1 MPGPDVQK
9 KVTVAAERTRPD
21 VAARRDQW
29 RDSVMPGLD
38 AGRVVFIDETAAK
51 TDMARTHGYAPR
63 GQRLEGPVPYR
74 RWQTTTF
81 VGAMRAAGF
90 VAPLVV
96 DGAMTGEL
104 FEAYTRRVL
113 LPELRA
119 GDVVVLDNLSSHRRA
134 GVREAIEGKGCTLL
148 LLPAY
153 SPDLNPIELAFSKLK
168 RLLRTA
174 AARTV
179 EALWDAIGKLLDR
192 FSPEE
197 CRNYIRHAGYP
208 AT

>member
-1 MPGPDVQK
+1 
-9 KVTVAAERTRPD
+9 
-21 VAARRDQW
+21 
-29 RDSVMPGLD
+29 MPGLD
-38 AGRVVFIDETAAK
+38 AGRVVCIDETAAE

-63 GQRLEGPVPYR
+63 GRRLEGSVPYR
-74 RWQTTTF
+74 RWRTTTF

-90 VAPLVV
+90 VAPLAVG
-96 DGAMTGEL
+96 GAMTGEL
-104 FEAYTRRVL
+104 SEAYIRRVP
-113 LPELRA
+113 LPALRA
-119 GDVVVLDNLSSHRRA
+119 GDVVVLDNLSGHRWA
-134 GVREAIEGKGCTLL
+134 GVREAVEGQGCTLL

-153 SPDLNPIELAFSKLK
+153 SPDLDPIESASSKLK

-192 FSPEE
+192 FRPEE

>member
-1 MPGPDVQK
+1 
-9 KVTVAAERTRPD
+9 VTVAAERSRPD
-21 VAARRDQW
+21 VAARRAEW
-29 RDSVMPGLD
+29 RSEVMPGLD

-51 TDMARTHGYAPR
+51 TDIARTHGYAPR
-63 GQRLEGPVPYR
+63 GRRLEGPVPYR

-81 VGAMRAAGF
+81 VGAMRSGGF
-90 VAPLVV
+90 IAPLVV
-96 DGAMTGEL
+96 DGAVTGEL

-119 GDVVVLDNLSSHRRA
+119 GDVVVLDNLACHKRA

-153 SPDLNPIELAFSKLK
+153 SPDLNPIEMAFSKLK
-168 RLLRTA
+168 RLLRKA

-179 EALWDAIGKLLDR
+179 EALGDAIGRLLDR
-192 FSPEE
+192 LGPEE
-197 CRNYIRHAGYP
+197 CANYIRHAGYP